1 MQKTLFIFFLFLLFF
16 SGRRLA
22 AQVVKDTVPAVN
34 TPQKD
39 TSLSSP
45 VKKKHDPKIATR
57 RSAIVPGWG
66 QVYNK
71 KYWKVPLVY
80 GALGTTA
87 GIFFYNLKNY
97 KSLKLAYIYRTDTI
111 STNDAL
117 IDPKY
122 QPLSTSAIRT
132 NRDIYRQNV
141 DYSVLFFILFWGL
154 NVVDATIDGHLNEF
168 DVSDNI
174 SLRITPGFSDMA
186 NTTGIS
192 LVFDIHSRKFKT
204 SK

>member
-16 SGRRLA
+16 SGLRLA

-57 RSAIVPGWG
+57 RSAIVPGGG

-97 KSLKLAYIYRTDTI
+97 KSLKVAYIYRTDTDT
-111 STNDAL
+111 TNDAL